1 MHMNPLNIRVA
12 HAKAEIAILAGRD
25 EGLDALWETLEDAF
39 ALGKQQYHAGE
50 ESMPLLFV
58 GAQDLQDRWV
68 SGQDFAFELEQMEN
82 CELCKAARG
91 DPCMIHG

>member
-1 MHMNPLNIRVA
+1 MNPLNIRVA

-25 EGLDALWETLEDAF
+25 DGLDALQLTLEDAF
-39 ALGKQQYHAGE
+39 SFGYQQYFAGRLE
-50 ESMPLLFV
+50 APLLFN
-58 GAQDLQDRWV
+58 GAPDLNASWV

>member
-1 MHMNPLNIRVA
+1 MNPLNIRVA

-58 GAQDLQDRWV
+58 GAQDLQDRWE
-68 SGQDFAFELEQMEN
+68 SGQDFAYQ
-82 CELCKAARG
+82 CEETERCYLCKEAQG